1 MGGDFPVFKPCGSD
15 GPFRS
20 LWLKHLGSNLPCSGT
35 ERPSGNRTKYIQAYS
50 ATHKAT
56 SGCPTVGFQ
65 RVSARA
71 TASSTGQAG
80 MGEYSRFLR
89 ETYSKDESDQDT
101 LGYSTIF
108 KLRNASQMVL
118 RDVGLPLFEYDRRKP
133 KVEAYVPKE
142 EDQRHLTKREQS
154 WMLVEIPADPDYS
167 QYALAALRP
176 LRTIAWEKYAQERSD
191 GFFSPAGW
199 IPKYPE
205 PSKWYKH
212 RPGIALEHHHDYP
225 DTCKRLRLLVRL
237 SDALNRAALDRTQDW
252 FFLNLPHSTDS
263 PAPENVGD
271 LLLFA
276 ADLVGNDRLR
286 PGHLT
291 ISAGR
296 HNGRLWQCKT
306 PLRVLWNYSQVA
318 SLRLGQEVPA
328 FSALNSVENSS
339 RLVGCTDT
347 GAGEGAHF
355 AMVAIHCL
363 PQGISS
369 DEDRELR
376 ALQAPGVC
384 YLPHEELDKDILA
397 EEERQQAITTSQS
410 NDKKL
415 SQTSQAASASTGVP
429 ASKTK
434 AGRGGRKKVVAFQ

>member
-1 MGGDFPVFKPCGSD
+1 
-15 GPFRS
+15 
-20 LWLKHLGSNLPCSGT
+20 
-35 ERPSGNRTKYIQAYS
+35 
-50 ATHKAT
+50 
-56 SGCPTVGFQ
+56 
-65 RVSARA
+65 
-71 TASSTGQAG
+71 
-80 MGEYSRFLR
+80 MGEYSRFFR

-101 LGYSTIF
+101 LDHPIIF
-108 KLRNASQMVL
+108 QLRNASQMVL
-118 RDVGLPLFEYDRRKP
+118 RDVGLPLFVYDRRMP

-154 WMLVEIPADPDYS
+154 WMLVEIPA
-167 QYALAALRP
+167 
-176 LRTIAWEKYAQERSD
+176 
-191 GFFSPAGW
+191 
-199 IPKYPE
+199 
-205 PSKWYKH
+205 H
-212 RPGIALEHHHDYP
+212 RPGIALEHHQDYP
-225 DTCKRLRLLVRL
+225 DTCPRLRLLVRL

-252 FFLNLPHSTDS
+252 FFLNLPHSADS

-296 HNGRLWQCKT
+296 HNDRLWQCRT

-318 SLRLGQEVPA
+318 SLRLGQNVPA
-328 FSALNSVENSS
+328 FSTLNSVENSS
-339 RLVGCTDT
+339 RPVGCMDAGT
-347 GAGEGAHF
+347 GEGVHF

-384 YLPHEELDKDILA
+384 YLPHEELDRDILA
-397 EEERQQAITTSQS
+397 EEQRRQAIITSQS
-410 NDKKL
+410 NNKK
-415 SQTSQAASASTGVP
+415 QAQANRAASASSVVP
-429 ASKTK
+429 LGKSNV
-434 AGRGGRKKVVAFQ
+434 GRGGRNKAVSFQ

>member
-1 MGGDFPVFKPCGSD
+1 
-15 GPFRS
+15 
-20 LWLKHLGSNLPCSGT
+20 
-35 ERPSGNRTKYIQAYS
+35 
-50 ATHKAT
+50 
-56 SGCPTVGFQ
+56 
-65 RVSARA
+65 
-71 TASSTGQAG
+71 
-80 MGEYSRFLR
+80 MGEYSRFFR
-89 ETYSKDESDQDT
+89 ETYSKDEGDQDT
-101 LGYSTIF
+101 LASPTTF
-108 KLRNASQMVL
+108 KLRIASQIVL
-118 RDVGLPLFEYDRRKP
+118 RDVGLPLFVYDRRMP

-142 EDQRHLTKREQS
+142 ADQRCLTKREQS

-191 GFFSPAGW
+191 GFYSPAGW

-205 PSKWYKH
+205 PGKWYKH
-212 RPGIALEHHHDYP
+212 RPGIALAHHQDYP
-225 DTCKRLRLLVRL
+225 DTCNRLRLLVRL

-271 LLLFA
+271 LLLFV

-286 PGHLT
+286 PGYLT

-296 HNGRLWQCKT
+296 HNDRLWQCKT

-318 SLRLGQEVPA
+318 SLRLGHDVPA
-328 FSALNSVENSS
+328 FSTLNSVENSS
-339 RLVGCTDT
+339 RPVGCTDT
-347 GAGEGAHF
+347 AAGEGVHF
-355 AMVAIHCL
+355 AMVAVHCL

-384 YLPHEELDKDILA
+384 YLPHDELDQDILA
-397 EEERQQAITTSQS
+397 EEQRRQAISTSQS
-410 NDKKL
+410 HNKK
-415 SQTSQAASASTGVP
+415 QTQANRPASASPVVPLGKVTG
-429 ASKTK
+429 
-434 AGRGGRKKVVAFQ
+434 GRGGRNKAVSFQ

>member
-1 MGGDFPVFKPCGSD
+1 
-15 GPFRS
+15 
-20 LWLKHLGSNLPCSGT
+20 
-35 ERPSGNRTKYIQAYS
+35 
-50 ATHKAT
+50 
-56 SGCPTVGFQ
+56 
-65 RVSARA
+65 
-71 TASSTGQAG
+71 
-80 MGEYSRFLR
+80 MGEYSRFFR
-89 ETYSKDESDQDT
+89 ETYSKDENDQATSGD
-101 LGYSTIF
+101 STVF
-108 KLRNASQMVL
+108 QLRNASQMNR
-118 RDVGLPLFEYDRRKP
+118 RDVGLPLFEYDRRMP

-142 EDQRHLTKREQS
+142 EDQRSLTKREQS

-176 LRTIAWEKYAQERSD
+176 FRTIAWEKYAQERSD

-212 RPGIALEHHHDYP
+212 RPGIALVHHQDYP

-296 HNGRLWQCKT
+296 HNDRLWQCKT
-306 PLRVLWNYSQVA
+306 PLRVLWNYAQVA
-318 SLRLGQEVPA
+318 SLRVGQDVPA
-328 FSALNSVENSS
+328 FSTLNSVENPS
-339 RLVGCTDT
+339 RPFGCADPGT
-347 GAGEGAHF
+347 GEGVHF

-384 YLPHEELDKDILA
+384 YLPHEALDENILA
-397 EEERQQAITTSQS
+397 EEQRQQAIMTAQS
-410 NDKKL
+410 NNKK
-415 SQTSQAASASTGVP
+415 QAQANRDASASSVVP
-429 ASKTK
+429 LVKAN
-434 AGRGGRKKVVAFQ
+434 AGRGGRKKAVSFQ

>member
-1 MGGDFPVFKPCGSD
+1 MPCA
-15 GPFRS
+15 
-20 LWLKHLGSNLPCSGT
+20 GT
-35 ERPSGNRTKYIQAYS
+35 ERQSNRQIS
-50 ATHKAT
+50 ASRGTLLAVNKPPRGARRLASKRHPPELL
-56 SGCPTVGFQ
+56 CPTVSFT
-65 RVSARA
+65 RLS
-71 TASSTGQAG
+71 G

-101 LGYSTIF
+101 LAYFTAF
-108 KLRNASQMVL
+108 QLRTASQMVR
-118 RDVGLPLFEYDRRKP
+118 RDVGLPLFEYDRRMP
-133 KVEAYVPKE
+133 KVEACVPKE
-142 EDQRHLTKREQS
+142 EDQRLLTKREQS

-176 LRTIAWEKYAQERSD
+176 FRTVPWEKYAQERSD

-199 IPKYPE
+199 IPNYPE
-205 PSKWYKH
+205 PGKLYKH
-212 RPGIALEHHHDYP
+212 RPGIALAHHQDYP

-271 LLLFA
+271 LLLFV

-296 HNGRLWQCKT
+296 HNDRLWQCKT

-318 SLRLGQEVPA
+318 SLRRGQEVPA
-328 FSALNSVENSS
+328 FSSLNSVENAS
-339 RLVGCTDT
+339 RLAGCTDT
-347 GAGEGAHF
+347 GASEGVHF

-397 EEERQQAITTSQS
+397 EEKKQQALLTSQP
-410 NDKKL
+410 NNKK
-415 SQTSQAASASTGVP
+415 QAQANRAASSSSGVP
-429 ASKTK
+429 LPK
-434 AGRGGRKKVVAFQ
+434 ANSGRGGRNKAVSFQ

>member
-1 MGGDFPVFKPCGSD
+1 
-15 GPFRS
+15 
-20 LWLKHLGSNLPCSGT
+20 
-35 ERPSGNRTKYIQAYS
+35 
-50 ATHKAT
+50 
-56 SGCPTVGFQ
+56 
-65 RVSARA
+65 
-71 TASSTGQAG
+71 

-89 ETYSKDESDQDT
+89 ETYSKDEGDQDT
-101 LGYSTIF
+101 PTSPTIF
-108 KLRNASQMVL
+108 KLRNKSQMDR
-118 RDVGLPLFEYDRRKP
+118 RDVGLPLFEYDRRMP
-133 KVEAYVPKE
+133 KIEAYVPKE
-142 EDQRHLTKREQS
+142 EDQRYLTKREQT

-176 LRTIAWEKYAQERSD
+176 TRTIAWEKYAQERSD

-205 PSKWYKH
+205 PGKWYKH
-212 RPGIALEHHHDYP
+212 RPGAALTHHQDYP
-225 DTCKRLRLLVRL
+225 ETCKRLRLLVRL

-252 FFLNLPHSTDS
+252 FFLNLPHSTNS

-291 ISAGR
+291 VSAGR
-296 HNGRLWQCKT
+296 HNSRLWQCKT
-306 PLRVLWNYSQVA
+306 PLRVLWDYSQVA
-318 SLRLGQEVPA
+318 SLRLGQEVPT
-328 FSALNSVENSS
+328 FTTLNSVENSS

-347 GAGEGAHF
+347 GAGEGVHF
-355 AMVAIHCL
+355 AMVAIHGL

-384 YLPHEELDKDILA
+384 YLPHEELDQDILA
-397 EEERQQAITTSQS
+397 EEQRQQAITASQPS
-410 NDKKL
+410 NKK
-415 SQTSQAASASTGVP
+415 QTQANRAPSASSVVP
-429 ASKTK
+429 SSTAKVGRSGRSK
-434 AGRGGRKKVVAFQ
+434 ALSFQ

>member
-1 MGGDFPVFKPCGSD
+1 
-15 GPFRS
+15 
-20 LWLKHLGSNLPCSGT
+20 
-35 ERPSGNRTKYIQAYS
+35 
-50 ATHKAT
+50 
-56 SGCPTVGFQ
+56 
-65 RVSARA
+65 
-71 TASSTGQAG
+71 
-80 MGEYSRFLR
+80 MGEYSRILR
-89 ETYSKDESDQDT
+89 ETYSKGESDHDT
-101 LGYSTIF
+101 LSYSTIF
-108 KLRNASQMVL
+108 KLRNASQMDL

-133 KVEAYVPKE
+133 KIEAYVPTE
-142 EDQRHLTKREQS
+142 EDQRHLTKREQT

-176 LRTIAWEKYAQERSD
+176 LRTIAWEKHAQERSD

-205 PSKWYKH
+205 PAKWYKH
-212 RPGIALEHHHDYP
+212 RPGIALNHHQDYP

-291 ISAGR
+291 VSAGR
-296 HNGRLWQCKT
+296 HNDRLWQCKT

-328 FSALNSVENSS
+328 FSTLNSVDNSS
-339 RLVGCTDT
+339 LLVGCTDIGT
-347 GAGEGAHF
+347 GEGAHF

-369 DEDRELR
+369 DEDRDLR

-397 EEERQQAITTSQS
+397 EEQMQQAMIASQS
-410 NDKKL
+410 NKKHA
-415 SQTSQAASASTGVP
+415 QANRAASASSVVP
-429 ASKTK
+429 LPKASV
-434 AGRGGRKKVVAFQ
+434 GRGGRKKRFRWFR

>member
-1 MGGDFPVFKPCGSD
+1 
-15 GPFRS
+15 
-20 LWLKHLGSNLPCSGT
+20 
-35 ERPSGNRTKYIQAYS
+35 
-50 ATHKAT
+50 
-56 SGCPTVGFQ
+56 
-65 RVSARA
+65 
-71 TASSTGQAG
+71 

-89 ETYSKDESDQDT
+89 ETYSKDEVDQDT
-101 LGYSTIF
+101 PPSPTIF
-108 KLRNASQMVL
+108 KLRNASQMER
-118 RDVGLPLFEYDRRKP
+118 RDVGLPLFVYDRRMP

-142 EDQRHLTKREQS
+142 DDQRRLTKREQT

-176 LRTIAWEKYAQERSD
+176 FRTIAWEKHAQERSD

-199 IPKYPE
+199 TPKYPE

-212 RPGIALEHHHDYP
+212 RPGAALIHHQDYP

-237 SDALNRAALDRTQDW
+237 SDVLNRAALDRTQDW
-252 FFLNLPHSTDS
+252 FFLSLPHSIDS

-276 ADLVGNDRLR
+276 ADLVGNDRLK

-296 HNGRLWQCKT
+296 HNDRLWQCKT

-328 FSALNSVENSS
+328 FTTLNSVENSS
-339 RLVGCTDT
+339 RLTGGTDVE
-347 GAGEGAHF
+347 AGEGIHF
-355 AMVAIHCL
+355 AMVALHSL
-363 PQGISS
+363 PQGVSS
-369 DEDRELR
+369 DENRELR

-384 YLPHEELDKDILA
+384 YLPHVELDQDILA
-397 EEERQQAITTSQS
+397 EEQRQLAILASQPSTKKQAQA
-410 NDKKL
+410 K
-415 SQTSQAASASTGVP
+415 QAAASSSAVP
-429 ASKTK
+429 SSKDKMGRSGRNK
-434 AGRGGRKKVVAFQ
+434 ARSFQ